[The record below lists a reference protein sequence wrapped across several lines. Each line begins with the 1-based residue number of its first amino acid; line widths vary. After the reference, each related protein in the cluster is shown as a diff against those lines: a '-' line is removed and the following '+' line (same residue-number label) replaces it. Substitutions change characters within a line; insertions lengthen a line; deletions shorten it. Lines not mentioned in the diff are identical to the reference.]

1 MVLQAVSSLSTFLK
15 TVLYFMHHHHNF
27 LGMFTPGSSLSAL
40 YAHQKLFRIQN
51 ASLVNVYLS
60 HSMIHHKISI

>member
-1 MVLQAVSSLSTFLK
+1 MVLQAVSDLSTFLK

-27 LGMFTPGSSLSAL
+27 LGVVKPGSSLSAL
-40 YAHQKLFRIQN
+40 YPHQKLFRIQN

-60 HSMIHHKISI
+60 HSMIYRDISI